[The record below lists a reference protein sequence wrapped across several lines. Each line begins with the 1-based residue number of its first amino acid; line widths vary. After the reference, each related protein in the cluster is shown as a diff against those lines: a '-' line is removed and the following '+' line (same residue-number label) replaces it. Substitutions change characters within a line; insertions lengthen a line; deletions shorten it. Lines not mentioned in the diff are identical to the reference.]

1 MAYYGV
7 YRGIVMDSNDPM
19 GIGRAMVSVPTL
31 GQESWALVALPP
43 TEGPPAKFSIGA
55 SVIVAFEQGDVARPV
70 VLGQVGGSSAATA
83 SRK

>member
-19 GIGRAMVSVPTL
+19 GTGRAMVSVPTL

-43 TEGPPAKFSIGA
+43 TQGPAARFPVGA
-55 SVIVAFEQGDVARPV
+55 SVIVAFEQGDVSRPV
-70 VLGQVGGSSAATA
+70 ILGQVGGPGASSG

>member
-7 YRGIVMDSNDPM
+7 YRGIVADSNDPM
-19 GIGRAMVSVPTL
+19 GIGRVMVSVPTL
-31 GQESWALVALPP
+31 GLESWALVALPP
-43 TEGPPAKFSIGA
+43 TSGPSPKFQIGA
-55 SVIVAFEQGDVARPV
+55 SVVVAFEGGDAARPV